1 MKFKKF
7 MNIKDFFY
15 KLLDKK
21 EYEIDVFLDS
31 YSLNVVIEYVNDGYV
46 LTKKQDKKLK
56 EILCANILYQKDIE
70 KLIDKNLPE
79 KYKYFIL
86 AENFIKVFKDSENT
100 VTNMPNT
107 EQWLLKQTN
116 NQIGQNLMVYW
127 KESFLSVI
135 ESNKQTEIDKKIQQ
149 LKDFEKYVL
158 LLNETD
164 KKDIS
169 DFINSQA
176 KKLTSFFKN
185 QSHTKEDLESLA
197 MYVDNLQ
204 IKKNVY
210 VNSLTEII
218 KTLKPQDENKVVVEL
233 ENIEEKYKIL
243 FSEFKDMDK
252 NKRNSIMDL
261 YNKYLINGL
270 KQYIEIKPAIRIK
283 AINNKTA
290 QSIMLENIIEIK
302 NIFDI
307 EVKIIQEQKLMTLS
321 SKSEYFNQLKKQW

>member
-31 YSLNVVIEYVNDGYV
+31 YSLNVVIEYINDGYV

-86 AENFIKVFKDSENT
+86 AETFIRVFKDSENT

-107 EQWLLKQTN
+107 EQWLLKRTN

-127 KESFLSVI
+127 KESFISVI
-135 ESNKQTEIDKKIQQ
+135 ESNKQTEINKKIQQ
-149 LKDFEKYVL
+149 LKEFEKYIL
-158 LLNETD
+158 LLND
-164 KKDIS
+164 KDQKDIS
-169 DFINSQA
+169 DFINQQA
-176 KKLTSFFKN
+176 KKSTSFFKN
-185 QSHTKEDLESLA
+185 QSHIKEDLESLA
-197 MYVDNLQ
+197 MYVNNLQ
-204 IKKNVY
+204 TKNYVY

-218 KTLKPQDENKVVVEL
+218 KTLSPQDENKVVVEL

-252 NKRNSIMDL
+252 NKRNSVMDL

-270 KQYIEIKPAIRIK
+270 KQYIKIKPAIRIK
-283 AINNKTA
+283 VINNKTA

-307 EVKIIQEQKLMTLS
+307 EVKTIQEQKLMTLS

>member
-1 MKFKKF
+1 

-135 ESNKQTEIDKKIQQ
+135 DSNKQTEIDKKIQQ

-169 DFINSQA
+169 DFINLQA

-233 ENIEEKYKIL
+233 ESIEEKYKIL

-321 SKSEYFNQLKKQW
+321 SKTEYFNQLKKQW